1 MIKLDI
7 VTPEKKVFSG
17 EVADVYLPTEAG
29 EIGVL
34 ETHTAM
40 VTPLLPGELRYAQ
53 DGQIHALAIGSG
65 FAEVDQQ
72 GATILTDMAISA
84 DEVDEAQAEEQKSA
98 AEKALES
105 LDHNED
111 AEEIAQ
117 LKATI
122 GRSVAQLQLKR
133 R

>member
-17 EVADVYLPTEAG
+17 EVADVYMPTETG

-34 ETHTAM
+34 EAHTAL
-40 VTPLLPGELRYAQ
+40 VTPLIPGELRYAK
-53 DGQIHALAIGSG
+53 DGKVHALAIGTG
-65 FAEVDQQ
+65 FAEVDQVS
-72 GATILTDMAISA
+72 ISVLTDMAVNA
-84 DEVDEAQAEEQKSA
+84 DEVDEAQAEEDKKA
-98 AEKALES
+98 AEKALEG
-105 LDHNED
+105 LDHNDD

-117 LKATI
+117 LQATI